1 MQYWPE
7 DALEDVARHKLQEAK
22 LTEEEMTNCLKMFQ
36 LIHKSAM
43 ELALKKARKGGTVL
57 HVTPGHYKELVH
69 VFKALLEKKT
79 RLVSSCPL
87 LRAPNRR

>member
-43 ELALKKARKGGTVL
+43 ELALKNGGCL
-57 HVTPGHYKELVH
+57 SP
-69 VFKALLEKKT
+69 
-79 RLVSSCPL
+79 
-87 LRAPNRR
+87 RAVDG